1 VFLSAPMALAAFTL
15 LAQAPAAA
23 EPTPL
28 PECDEVQARLE
39 LAAEPSAQVREVCIS
54 PGLTTTFVFFGG
66 ELQPEGM
73 ALEGAGRFTV
83 VETNKRTLSM
93 LPSDKLKPGEQ
104 LKLTV
109 RFAGAEMPSMATF
122 LLVVHPARATRQ
134 VEVFRHQRTLASY
147 QQAEKEQ
154 AQKLRQCREENG
166 LLRAQAGKPPGL
178 TGLITT
184 GLLGKEGVTARNIEY
199 DIKPQPPTAL
209 AVLEAWSYRAN
220 GVVAVEVKLSFP
232 EGTPLWAS
240 ASAELSR
247 PTHPPLRVLSVWLEP
262 VLDLEQPTLRV
273 VVEAEATGAEFG
285 GTFTLKLW
293 NAQDPG
299 SFTLTGVAFP

>member
-15 LAQAPAAA
+15 LSQAPAAA
-23 EPTPL
+23 EPLRL

-39 LAAEPSAQVREVCIS
+39 LAAEPTTQVREVCIS

-66 ELQPEGM
+66 ELQPEGV
-73 ALEGAGRFTV
+73 ALEGAGRFTLAEV
-83 VETNKRTLSM
+83 GKQSLSL
-93 LPSDKLKPGEQ
+93 LPSDKLAPGER

-109 RFAGAEMPSMATF
+109 RFAGAEAPAMATF

-134 VEVFRHQRTLASY
+134 VEVFRHMRTLASY

-154 AQKLRQCREENG
+154 AEKLRQCRQENG
-166 LLRAQAGKPPGL
+166 RLRTQAGERPGL
-178 TGLITT
+178 TGLIST
-184 GLLGKEGVTARNIEY
+184 GLLGKEGVATRDLP
-199 DIKPQPPTAL
+199 DIKLLPPG
-209 AVLEAWSYRAN
+209 AVEWKDAWSYRAN
-220 GVVAVEVKLSFP
+220 GVVAVEVQLSFP
-232 EGTPLWAS
+232 EGTTLWAS
-240 ASAELSR
+240 AEAALSR

-262 VLDLEQPTLRV
+262 VPDQKRPTLRV
-273 VVEAEATGAEFG
+273 VVEAKATGEELG

-293 NAQDPG
+293 NAQGPG